1 MKPLPLLLI
10 PALIC
15 LNACAQGPS
24 EPRATLRTLCP
35 QPVHYGLA
43 FQQQLADELDALS
56 DQGAVVQAIMD
67 YGQLRA
73 VLRAC

>member
-1 MKPLPLLLI
+1 
-10 PALIC
+10 
-15 LNACAQGPS
+15 
-24 EPRATLRTLCP
+24 
-35 QPVHYGLA
+35 VHYGLA